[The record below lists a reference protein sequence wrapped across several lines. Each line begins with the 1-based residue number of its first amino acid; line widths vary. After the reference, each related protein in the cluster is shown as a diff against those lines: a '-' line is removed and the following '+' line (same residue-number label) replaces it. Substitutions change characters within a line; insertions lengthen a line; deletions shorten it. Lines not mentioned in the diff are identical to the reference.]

1 MDILNNDAIKSAFN
15 KVKEDI
21 ILLHNEILDLKITID
36 ELKNSLISSTNRQT
50 DTSTL
55 RHLNTT
61 DSVTS
66 THSSTD
72 NSTVPQEIGGLKS
85 LNLGISTGNE
95 GASTDRQTDTST
107 DTSTHILPQKQEK
120 TIESNIKQASEI
132 LDSLDS
138 IKKEIRLKFKHLTPQ
153 EMAVFSSIYQ
163 LEEQETEVTYKS
175 LSKQLKLSESSA
187 RDYVQRIITKG
198 IPIKKHKLNN
208 KKVIL
213 SISPDLKKIAT
224 LSTIIRLR
232 EL

>member
-72 NSTVPQEIGGLKS
+72 NSTVPQEIGGLKP

-107 DTSTHILPQKQEK
+107 DTSTHILLQKQEK